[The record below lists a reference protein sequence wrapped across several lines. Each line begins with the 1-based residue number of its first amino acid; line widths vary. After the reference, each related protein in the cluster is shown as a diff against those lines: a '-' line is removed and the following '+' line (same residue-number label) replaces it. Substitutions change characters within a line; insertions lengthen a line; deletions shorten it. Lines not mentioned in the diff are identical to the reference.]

1 MNPLESQESGKDT
14 LIIRQDIA
22 GNCKALEDTAALQG
36 IAGALEDIATRLRC
50 SRGNPLECVG
60 NTLESQDNIKDILT
74 LWQDLARNFK
84 ALQGTAALQGIAGAL
99 HDIAMN
105 LRGSHGNPLG

>member
-1 MNPLESQESGKDT
+1 MDPLESQESGKDT

-36 IAGALEDIATRLRC
+36 IAGAL
-50 SRGNPLECVG
+50 
-60 NTLESQDNIKDILT
+60 
-74 LWQDLARNFK
+74 
-84 ALQGTAALQGIAGAL
+84 

-105 LRGSHGNPLG
+105 LRGSRGNP